1 MSGAH
6 KLDINMTLVYL
17 VTIFTGMLIYLTVI
31 AAQTYYYQ
39 VDQYAFESR
48 VLTKNNYELEQYKT
62 EQQKVLHGYEWLDVN
77 TKTVR
82 IPIEDAI
89 AVTAK
94 EFQAGTY
101 PNYEAIIPDPTG
113 GAAHN

>member
-1 MSGAH
+1 MAGGH

-17 VTIFTGMLIYLTVI
+17 VTIFTGLLIYLSVI
-31 AAQTYYYQ
+31 AAQTYYYH
-39 VDQYAFESR
+39 VDHSAFQTR

-62 EQQKVLHGYEWLDVN
+62 EQQKILHGYEWLN
-77 TKTVR
+77 TETKTVR

-89 AVTAK
+89 TVTAK

-101 PNYEAIIPDPTG
+101 PDYETIIPDPTG
-113 GAAHN
+113 GATTN